1 MFWTIRINQVLG
13 DSLKAW
19 GLLVGGVAAILGIDF
34 ASRFKDGDN
43 ATGGLSGEFAFLLIA
58 LIALP
63 ALFYLCRAVAG
74 APVIIRIALVLCQ
87 CIIIVILLSVISL
100 TYRCN
105 MGIICP

>member
-1 MFWTIRINQVLG
+1 MYWKKRINRVLG

-19 GLLVGGVAAILGIDF
+19 GLLAGGVAATLGIDF

-43 ATGGLSGEFAFLLIA
+43 ATGGLSGELTLLLII

-74 APVIIRIALVLCQ
+74 APVIIRVALVLCQ

-100 TYRCN
+100 TYMCN
-105 MGIICP
+105 MGIICS